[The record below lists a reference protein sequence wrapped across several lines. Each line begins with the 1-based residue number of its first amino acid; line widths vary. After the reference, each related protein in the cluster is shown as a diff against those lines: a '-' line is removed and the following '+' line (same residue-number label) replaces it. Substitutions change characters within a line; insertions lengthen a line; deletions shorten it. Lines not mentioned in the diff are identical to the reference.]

1 MHRLEAELA
10 SKQADM
16 KAESGPS
23 KESLQGYRLAVKL
36 SSEFVSAILV
46 GVFLGWGLDWLA
58 GTWPWGMVIFLMLG
72 FAAGVMN
79 VLRSSGVVK
88 DAASRRQAR
97 RHEQEEEDGRVS
109 APAVMSGP
117 VEGKT
122 RETRRGSERQG
133 RSDPPV
139 PHQYDLSDRDWRDSL

>member
-1 MHRLEAELA
+1 MADNREDSLEQRMHRLEAELA

-88 DAASRRQAR
+88 TP
-97 RHEQEEEDGRVS
+97 H
-109 APAVMSGP
+109 P
-117 VEGKT
+117 VDKLGDMNRKKKTEG
-122 RETRRGSERQG
+122 
-133 RSDPPV
+133 
-139 PHQYDLSDRDWRDSL
+139 